1 MTDPADTLADLRRHL
16 QILLSQPVP
25 VRRGDDSEDAHASD
39 AEQNGEEGAFKIGP
53 ELYAG
58 LQFLQE
64 RDAQIQNELLR
75 LQRTLSRQSF
85 RGAESSRRLVR
96 RLARRAQENIT
107 DAEAMKARLADGIA
121 PTQEDLYQLC
131 TVIES
136 LRSEGVGRAGSHP
149 TQPGDQASNDGTAR
163 E

>member
-25 VRRGDDSEDAHASD
+25 GPRGDDSEDVHASR
-39 AEQNGEEGAFKIGP
+39 AEESGEGGAAKIGP

-75 LQRTLSRQSF
+75 LQRTLWRQSF

-107 DAEAMKARLADGIA
+107 DAEAMKTRLADGIA
-121 PTQEDLYQLC
+121 PTQEDLLQLC
-131 TVIES
+131 TVIEA
-136 LRSEGVGRAGSHP
+136 LRAEGVGRAGSNPSH
-149 TQPGDQASNDGTAR
+149 PGDPSARDGRPR